1 MCCQIRPMT
10 SVNCFHRLSKST
22 VHACLL
28 CVVIFWGRCV
38 RANAAS
44 PLQRSQSRTL
54 ANQGFFCR
62 AGYDPQ
68 TCGQRI
74 DQLKAV
80 LIEYPAGARKH
91 WRWVIVPSEQ
101 WQPLVQALHLDRES
115 PAFTNIT
122 ERATFLEDAL
132 FFTQTG
138 RTGELVQHFH
148 IPFDQLL
155 SAAVSH
161 ELGHAI
167 CHGGSEAMAN
177 RVAEQLRGGKY
188 PDCAGDVKSLSP
200 SDELYFRGQ
209 LAGFPRF

>member
-1 MCCQIRPMT
+1 MT
-10 SVNCFHRLSKST
+10 TVACFHRLSRST
-22 VHACLL
+22 IHACLL
-28 CVVIFWGRCV
+28 CVVIFWGTCL

-44 PLQRSQSRTL
+44 TLQRSPSHAL

-68 TCGQRI
+68 ACGQRI

-80 LIEYPAGARKH
+80 LIQYPAGARKH
-91 WRWVIVPSEQ
+91 WRWVIVPSEE

-115 PAFTNIT
+115 PAFTNLT

-132 FFTQTG
+132 FFTQPG